1 MGNTKY
7 LFQMDHA
14 KKLKIDKTTYK
25 KSLSYDSEVLMTNDG
40 KKLPFW
46 KVKMEI
52 EELDIKMSS
61 YDDVDF
67 CFSWDNST
75 AKDSS

>member
-1 MGNTKY
+1 M
-7 LFQMDHA
+7 
-14 KKLKIDKTTYK
+14 
-25 KSLSYDSEVLMTNDG
+25 SNDG

-52 EELDIKMSS
+52 EGFDIKMSS

-75 AKDSS
+75 TKDSSSCNRMYRTKKLAELHLNLKL